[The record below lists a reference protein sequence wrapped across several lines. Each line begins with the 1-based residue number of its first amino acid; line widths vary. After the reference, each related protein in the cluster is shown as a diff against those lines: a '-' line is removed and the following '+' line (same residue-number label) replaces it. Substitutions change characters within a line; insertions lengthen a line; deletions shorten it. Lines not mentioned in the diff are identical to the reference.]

1 MTLDPSILQRV
12 VARTLE
18 HYQARAEAFWEGTRD
33 HDVLQNIDALLRHI
47 SAAAPFTI
55 LDFGCGPGRDLRNLA
70 QRGHRVVGLEG
81 APALAEMARAHS
93 GCEVW
98 QQNFMDLELPDACF
112 DGVFANASLFHVPM
126 QELPW
131 VLRQLHATLRPGGVL
146 FSSNPRGDN
155 QESVNG
161 ERYGA
166 YYDLEGWRRHL
177 GAAGFVEL
185 EYYYRP
191 PGLPIEQQPW
201 LASVWRRAELSP
213 TCLPAEMGDRALP
226 A

>member
-81 APALAEMARAHS
+81 APALAEMATRPQRLRGLAAKFH
-93 GCEVW
+93 G
-98 QQNFMDLELPDACF
+98 P
-112 DGVFANASLFHVPM
+112 GAS
-126 QELPW
+126 
-131 VLRQLHATLRPGGVL
+131 
-146 FSSNPRGDN
+146 
-155 QESVNG
+155 
-161 ERYGA
+161 
-166 YYDLEGWRRHL
+166 
-177 GAAGFVEL
+177 
-185 EYYYRP
+185 
-191 PGLPIEQQPW
+191 
-201 LASVWRRAELSP
+201 
-213 TCLPAEMGDRALP
+213 
-226 A
+226 